1 MQASLTGHL
10 VIASI
15 HANSAVETILRLID
29 LQADPFLISS
39 TLKLVMAQRLVLN
52 YCKFCGSVGCP
63 KCNYTKYYD
72 RSTIAEVLKIDE
84 KISSMIFKKSD
95 INELKTYL
103 ENINFK
109 TILDDG
115 KQKVEQNQT
124 SLDEVYKV
132 ACF

>member
-1 MQASLTGHL
+1 
-10 VIASI
+10 
-15 HANSAVETILRLID
+15 
-29 LQADPFLISS
+29 
-39 TLKLVMAQRLVLN
+39 
-52 YCKFCGSVGCP
+52 
-63 KCNYTKYYD
+63 
-72 RSTIAEVLKIDE
+72 
-84 KISSMIFKKSD
+84 MIFKKSD

>member
-1 MQASLTGHL
+1 MSQHKTIIITGTSSGIGFVLAEYFGKKGHKVYGL
-10 VIASI
+10 SRKHTESNYFTSI
-15 HANSAVETILRLID
+15 PTDVTDNDAV
-29 LQADPFLISS
+29 QNA
-39 TLKLVMAQRLVLN
+39 
-52 YCKFCGSVGCP
+52 
-63 KCNYTKYYD
+63 
-72 RSTIAEVLKIDE
+72 IAEVLKIDE